1 MDVGITG
8 RNRRN
13 RKETFLFYWLDC
25 WPIWGRGEGYLVD
38 IMALGVDAYLLG
50 ALIQGNTV
58 STTSTFLR
66 PFIFPFISQ
75 GEKEAFAFTSHH
87 PQRAYYFSSLV
98 FNLFNASRCLYTEF
112 GNWIWAWDSHE
123 QPASLPAKFRH
134 CVACVEWPFWPASEW
149 QSRESART
157 PAPISSRHHC
167 PRPPCLFLRVR
178 PNPPCYAG

>member
-25 WPIWGRGEGYLVD
+25 WPIFLCVRERG
-38 IMALGVDAYLLG
+38 GVLSS
-50 ALIQGNTV
+50 LIQGNTV

-66 PFIFPFISQ
+66 SFIFPFIFQ

-134 CVACVEWPFWPASEW
+134 RVACVEWRFWPASEW
-149 QSRESART
+149 RSRESART